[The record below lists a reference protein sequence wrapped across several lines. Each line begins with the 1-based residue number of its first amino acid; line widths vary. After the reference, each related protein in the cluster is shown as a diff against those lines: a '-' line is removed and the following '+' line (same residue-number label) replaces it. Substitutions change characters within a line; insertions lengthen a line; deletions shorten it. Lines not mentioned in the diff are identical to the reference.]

1 MLNPQE
7 EKELKA
13 AAAQGVA
20 PDEVLREARR
30 LLEQAHKV
38 KWPLTVAD
46 AIKRAAGTVAKAH
59 RVPRGPVGTRIE
71 TSEVDPADLQLVEKI
86 GRSKQAVVY
95 KCMQKSKGRM
105 LAVKILSAQASADVE
120 ARNSFIREGRSAA
133 RLVHPNIVR
142 IWGVAPFKDT
152 LLLAME
158 YVDGGS
164 VADLLAAQPRLD
176 PREAV
181 RIIRAAAEGLAYAH
195 RQGFIHRDIKP
206 HNILLGR
213 DGQVKIADMGIA
225 RRNADL
231 EAAFAEVG
239 RAYGTPYYLSPEQ
252 VRGDPDID
260 FRADIYSLGA
270 TFYQMLAGRPPFAS
284 PDPQSLYKMH
294 LTAPVPDPRRFVP
307 ELPESIFRILEK
319 ALAKKA
325 ADRFANCEAFIKA
338 LDQTG
343 LVERPKPPPA
353 PPDQGL

>member
-1 MLNPQE
+1 MLTPIE
-7 EKELKA
+7 EKQLKDA
-13 AAAQGVA
+13 AVQGAV
-20 PDEVLREARR
+20 PGEVVREARR

-38 KWPLTVAD
+38 KWPLSIAD
-46 AIKRAAGTVAKAH
+46 ALKRAAAAVAKSQRA
-59 RVPRGPVGTRIE
+59 PRGPVGARIA
-71 TSEVDPADLQLVEKI
+71 SDEVDPADLQLLEKI

-95 KCMQKSKGRM
+95 KCMQMSKGRV
-105 LAVKILSAQASADVE
+105 LAIKILSAQAAANVE
-120 ARNSFIREGRSAA
+120 VRNNFIREGRSAA

-142 IWGVAPFKDT
+142 IYGVAPFKDT

-164 VADLLAAQPRLD
+164 VADLLAAHQRLE

-195 RQGFIHRDIKP
+195 KQGFIHRDIKP
-206 HNILLGR
+206 HNILLTK
-213 DGQVKIADMGIA
+213 DGQVKLADMGIA

-231 EAAFAEVG
+231 DAAFAEAG

-252 VRGDPDID
+252 VRGDPDTD

-294 LTAPVPDPRRFVP
+294 LSAPVPDPRRFVP
-307 ELPESIFRILEK
+307 ELPESIFHILEK
-319 ALAKKA
+319 TLAKKP
-325 ADRFANCEAFIKA
+325 ADRFPNCEALIKA

-343 LVERPKPPPA
+343 LVERAKPPAQPQA
-353 PPDQGL
+353 